1 MLPRFFAPGLER
13 AGTSIV
19 LDADES
25 HHLSHVM
32 RIAAGASVEVFNGRG
47 LTRRGTVSIVA
58 KRAVTIEPVQE
69 AVEPRDG
76 GVALTLAMA
85 WLRADHMD
93 AVVRD
98 ATMLGIRALQP
109 LMTDRT
115 TARIPRRDA
124 PDIEARWTR
133 LAIGSLKQ
141 CGGDWLPEW
150 RPSMTL
156 REWLER
162 EPRDHIRLLLVEP
175 DAESADVVRD
185 VDAHALRAQAG
196 ATLVVGPE
204 GGWTRDEVRLATAHG
219 CLPWSLGPRVLRA
232 DAVPIAAVSALRY
245 AWERRRPSNS

>member
-1 MLPRFFAPGLER
+1 MLPRFFAAGLDR

-32 RIAAGASVEVFNGRG
+32 RLATGASVEVFNGRG
-47 LTRRGTVSIVA
+47 LTRQGTVSAIT
-58 KRAVTIEPVQE
+58 KRAVT
-69 AVEPRDG
+69 VETLQGAAPARDDG
-76 GVALTLAMA
+76 IALTLAIA

-98 ATMLGIRALQP
+98 ATMLGVRAMQP

-115 TARIPRRDA
+115 TARIPRRDT

-150 RPSMTL
+150 RPSL
-156 REWLER
+156 SLGEWLAR
-162 EPRDHIRLLLVEP
+162 EPREGVRLLLVEP
-175 DAESADVVRD
+175 DAGAADVVRD
-185 VDAHALRAQAG
+185 VDAHAPRAERD
-196 ATLVVGPE
+196 ATLIVGPE
-204 GGWTRDEVRLATAHG
+204 GGWTRDEVTLARAHG
-219 CLPWSLGPRVLRA
+219 CVPWSLGSRVLRA
-232 DAVPIAAVSALRY
+232 DAVPVAAISALRY
-245 AWERRRPSNS
+245 AWGRHAL